1 MSDHIAH
8 LLDEARRY
16 AHMRIDQRCEYELQL
31 HAVRVESAR
40 RSVGQR
46 FRWANWNSAK

>member
-1 MSDHIAH
+1 MSDHIKH
-8 LLDEARRY
+8 LLAEARRY
-16 AHMRIDQRCEYELQL
+16 AHFRIDQRCNFELEA
-31 HAVRVESAR
+31 HDRRVESAR

>member
-16 AHMRIDQRCEYELQL
+16 AHMRIDQRCNFELQK
-31 HAVRVESAR
+31 HAVRVETAR
-40 RSVGQR
+40 RSVGQK
-46 FRWANWNSAK
+46 FRWVRFA